1 MVAKQVAEANLLVC
15 SLQEVRYRNDGKK
28 VINLD
33 SGESFTFYWS
43 GPKKRRDGGVGVL
56 IKQCKEI
63 SFDEPDILD
72 PRIIAMNIKIKGYD
86 IRLINAYAPTNCDV
100 SENTKDLFY
109 NKLRKSSI
117 KQYKHQKLIVNGDFN
132 ATTEVSG

>member
-1 MVAKQVAEANLLVC
+1 
-15 SLQEVRYRNDGKK
+15 
-28 VINLD
+28 
-33 SGESFTFYWS
+33 
-43 GPKKRRDGGVGVL
+43 
-56 IKQCKEI
+56 
-63 SFDEPDILD
+63 
-72 PRIIAMNIKIKGYD
+72 MNIKIKGYD

-132 ATTEVSG
+132 ATTEVVTKQCHYDGKKVSG